1 MLGDCLVALARI
13 AGGGEAN
20 EESERDMR
28 AGAFVIADIALLHR
42 QSLTGGGERQQP
54 KRRRR

>member
-13 AGGGEAN
+13 AGGGEAD

-28 AGAFVIADIALLHR
+28 AGAFVIAEIALLHR
-42 QSLTGGGERQQP
+42 ASLTGDG
-54 KRRRR
+54 RR

>member
-13 AGGGEAN
+13 AGGGEVD
-20 EESERDMR
+20 EESERDMC

-42 QSLTGGGERQQP
+42 QSLTSGGATTT